1 MSALTHPSRTA
12 GAPRV
17 RGVLW
22 LAFLALLLR
31 ALVPTGYMPDARA
44 LHDGRLEV
52 TFCSA
57 AGDLTTFKI
66 ALSPDGKSGGGHSSA
81 DTGAQCPSACWP
93 TSPRRPPRR
102 PPRWRSPSPAP
113 PLPARPRGGAGATGP
128 RAAAGARAPRP
139 RRLTP
144 LFRAAPPRLR
154 TVNRRGFHAF
164 PLSRAPAGAAPA
176 PTATGAGCSRP
187 WPCCRWPAAAPTP
200 PSSTAW
206 T

>member
-57 AGDLTTFKI
+57 AGDLTTVKI
-66 ALSPDGKSGGGHSSA
+66 ALSSDGKSGGGHSSA
-81 DTGAQCPSACWP
+81 DTGAQCPFGLLAHVTPAPAAQTAPLALAVSRAAP
-93 TSPRRPPRR
+93 FPPAHVAAPVQPAQG
-102 PPRWRSPSPAP
+102 PPLGSRAP
-113 PLPARPRGGAGATGP
+113 PL
-128 RAAAGARAPRP
+128 AA
-139 RRLTP
+139 
-144 LFRAAPPRLR
+144 
-154 TVNRRGFHAF
+154 
-164 PLSRAPAGAAPA
+164 
-176 PTATGAGCSRP
+176 
-187 WPCCRWPAAAPTP
+187 
-200 PSSTAW
+200 
-206 T
+206 

>member
-1 MSALTHPSRTA
+1 VPGRSAYNRSMSALTHPSRTA

-66 ALSPDGKSGGGHSSA
+66 ALSSDGKS
-81 DTGAQCPSACWP
+81 
-93 TSPRRPPRR
+93 
-102 PPRWRSPSPAP
+102 
-113 PLPARPRGGAGATGP
+113 
-128 RAAAGARAPRP
+128 
-139 RRLTP
+139 
-144 LFRAAPPRLR
+144 
-154 TVNRRGFHAF
+154 
-164 PLSRAPAGAAPA
+164 
-176 PTATGAGCSRP
+176 
-187 WPCCRWPAAAPTP
+187 
-200 PSSTAW
+200 
-206 T
+206 

>member
-66 ALSPDGKSGGGHSSA
+66 ALSSDGKSGGGHSSA
-81 DTGAQCPSACWP
+81 DTGAQCPFGLLAHV
-93 TSPRRPPRR
+93 T
-102 PPRWRSPSPAP
+102 PAP
-113 PLPARPRGGAGATGP
+113 
-128 RAAAGARAPRP
+128 AAQTAP
-139 RRLTP
+139 
-144 LFRAAPPRLR
+144 
-154 TVNRRGFHAF
+154 
-164 PLSRAPAGAAPA
+164 
-176 PTATGAGCSRP
+176 
-187 WPCCRWPAAAPTP
+187 
-200 PSSTAW
+200 
-206 T
+206 